1 MEDILLWKPVEEPVS
16 VAVTPVATVP
26 DEPVSVAEA
35 PPAVA
40 GKKCEL

>member
-1 MEDILLWKPVEEPVS
+1 MKPVEEPVS
-16 VAVTPVATVP
+16 VAVALTPVATVP

-40 GKKCEL
+40 GKKWEL